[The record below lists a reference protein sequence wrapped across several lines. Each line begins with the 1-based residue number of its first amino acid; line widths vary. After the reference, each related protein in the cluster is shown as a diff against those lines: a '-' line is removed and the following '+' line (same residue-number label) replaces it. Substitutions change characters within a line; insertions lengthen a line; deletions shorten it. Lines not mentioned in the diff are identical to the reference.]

1 MEKQMEKYKFDY
13 FILWL
18 FVFIC
23 FGSFVWQ
30 TRETRLEQSHRF
42 DRQHTEVME
51 IVKPMQEQLAQG
63 GIVLPLALPDTSVG
77 QP

>member
-1 MEKQMEKYKFDY
+1 MEKYKIDY
-13 FILWL
+13 FILWV

-23 FGSFVWQ
+23 FASFVWQ
-30 TRETRLEQSHRF
+30 PRETRLEQNQRF
-42 DRQHTEVME
+42 DRQHVEVMS

-63 GIVLPLALPDTSVG
+63 GSVLPLAPPGTSDG

>member
-1 MEKQMEKYKFDY
+1 MEEPMEKYKIDY
-13 FILWL
+13 FILWI

-30 TRETRLEQSHRF
+30 TRETRLEQNQRF
-42 DRQHTEVME
+42 DRQHIEVMN

-63 GIVLPLALPDTSVG
+63 GIVLPLAPPGTSDG